1 MGNLRTSGW
10 LTIVAAAVAAMV
22 AIPAV
27 VVSFTAMRNV
37 LVVHAQTA
45 QGVQSGDA
53 QQITPNKVEF
63 ENDQI
68 KVIRGFLAPHQKTAV
83 HSHPYRFG
91 VTLTKNDLVIFSPDG
106 KAAPSKKSA
115 QEIFWSEPV
124 THQVENVSN
133 ERMENIEIEFKK
145 DKGPGAEV
153 KKDWGESS
161 AKGTAED
168 PVPVEQEPH
177 HRVIFENQYV
187 RVLDVVVKPGETTLF
202 HKHSIDNVPIILTD
216 ADNRTQFA
224 GKDWGPTPAKAKSV
238 GFIPGAE
245 RPYVHRINNQGSTVF
260 HVIDVE
266 VLP

>member
-1 MGNLRTSGW
+1 MRIRGKSGW
-10 LTIVAAAVAAMV
+10 VAVVAATVAALV
-22 AIPAV
+22 AIPGV
-27 VVSFTAMRNV
+27 VVSFTTMRNV
-37 LVVHAQTA
+37 FVVHAQGA
-45 QGVQSGDA
+45 QIGDA
-53 QQITPNKVEF
+53 QQITPNKIEF

-68 KVIRGFLAPHQKTAV
+68 KVIRGFLAPHQRTAV

-91 VTLTKNDLVIFSPDG
+91 VTLTKNDLVITSPDG
-106 KAAPSKKSA
+106 KSAPSKKNA

-124 THQVENVSN
+124 THQVENGSN

-153 KKDWGESS
+153 KKDWGASN

-202 HKHSIDNVPIILTD
+202 HKHSIDNIPIILTD
-216 ADNRTQFA
+216 ADNKTQFA
-224 GKDWGPTPAKAKSV
+224 GKDWALTPAKAKSV
-238 GFIPGAE
+238 GFVPGTAK
-245 RPYVHRINNQGSTVF
+245 PYVHRISNEGATVF
-260 HVIDVE
+260 HVVDVE

>member
-1 MGNLRTSGW
+1 MPIVRKSGW
-10 LTIVAAAVAAMV
+10 LVAVAAAVV
-22 AIPAV
+22 TIPALV
-27 VVSFTAMRNV
+27 GSFTAMRNA
-37 LVVHAQTA
+37 LVVHAQSLQNGA
-45 QGVQSGDA
+45 DQPR
-53 QQITPNKVEF
+53 PNKIEF

-68 KVIRGFLAPHQKTAV
+68 KIIRGYLAPHQKTLV

-91 VTLTKNDLVIFSPDG
+91 VTLAKNDLMITSDG
-106 KAAPSKKSA
+106 KTAPSKKNA

-133 ERMENIEIEFKK
+133 DWLENIEIEFKK
-145 DKGPGAEV
+145 DKGPGVEV
-153 KKDWGESS
+153 KKDWGKSS

-202 HKHSIDNVPIILTD
+202 HKHSIDNIPIILTD
-216 ADNRTQFA
+216 ANNRTQFA
-224 GKDWGPTPAKAKSV
+224 GKDWVPTPAKAKSV

-245 RPYVHRINNQGSTVF
+245 KPYVHRINNEGKTEF

>member
-1 MGNLRTSGW
+1 MRKLLKSGW
-10 LTIVAAAVAAMV
+10 LVGVVAAIV
-22 AIPAV
+22 AIPSV
-27 VVSFTAMRNV
+27 VVSFAAMRDA
-37 LVVHAQTA
+37 LVAHAQGA
-45 QGVQSGDA
+45 QSAASGDA

-68 KVIRGFLAPHQKTAV
+68 KVIRGFLAPHQKTPV

-91 VTLTKNDLVIFSPDG
+91 VTLTKNDLMITSDG
-106 KAAPSKKSA
+106 KTAPSQKKA

-124 THQVENVSN
+124 THQVENVSG
-133 ERMENIEIEFKK
+133 EQMQNIEIEFKK

-153 KKDWGESS
+153 KKEWPASS

-168 PVPVEQEPH
+168 PVAVEQEPH
-177 HRVIFENQYV
+177 HRVVFENQYV

-202 HKHSIDNVPIILTD
+202 HRHSIDNVPIILTG

-224 GKDWGPTPAKAKSV
+224 GKDWTPTPAKSGSV
-238 GFIPGAE
+238 GFIPGDAK
-245 RPYVHRINNQGSTVF
+245 PYVHRISNQGSTVY

-266 VLP
+266 ILP

>member
-1 MGNLRTSGW
+1 MATLRKNSW
-10 LTIVAAAVAAMV
+10 VVAVVAAIV
-22 AIPAV
+22 AIPAGV
-27 VVSFTAMRNV
+27 MSFAAMCDTL
-37 LVVHAQTA
+37 LVRA
-45 QGVQSGDA
+45 QGSPSDSS
-53 QQITPNKVEF
+53 QITPNKVEF

-68 KVIRGFLAPHQKTAV
+68 KVIRGFLAPHQKTPV

-91 VTLTKNDLVIFSPDG
+91 VTLTKNDLVITSDG
-106 KAAPSKKSA
+106 KSTPSRKKA

-133 ERMENIEIEFKK
+133 DRMENIEIEFKK
-145 DKGPGAEV
+145 DKGPGVEV
-153 KKDWGESS
+153 KKDWGPST

-187 RVLDVVVKPGETTLF
+187 RVLDVVLKPGQTTLF
-202 HKHSIDNVPIILTD
+202 HKHSIDNVPIILTG

-224 GKDWGPTPAKAKSV
+224 GKDWTATPAKAGSV
-238 GFIPGAE
+238 GFIPGAAK
-245 RPYVHRINNQGSTVF
+245 PYVHRINNQGSTTY

>member
-1 MGNLRTSGW
+1 MATLRKNRW
-10 LTIVAAAVAAMV
+10 VVAVVAAIV

-27 VVSFTAMRNV
+27 VMSFAAMCDTLV
-37 LVVHAQTA
+37 LRA
-45 QGVQSGDA
+45 QGSPSDA
-53 QQITPNKVEF
+53 SQITPNKVEF

-68 KVIRGFLAPHQKTAV
+68 KVIRGFLAPHQKTPV

-91 VTLTKNDLVIFSPDG
+91 VTLTKNDLVITSDG
-106 KAAPSKKSA
+106 KSTPSRKNA

-133 ERMENIEIEFKK
+133 DRMENIEIEFKK
-145 DKGPGAEV
+145 DKGPGVEV
-153 KKDWGESS
+153 KKDWGPST

-187 RVLDVVVKPGETTLF
+187 RVLDVVLKPGQTTLF
-202 HKHSIDNVPIILTD
+202 HRHSIDNVPIILTG

-224 GKDWGPTPAKAKSV
+224 GKDWTATPAKAGSV
-238 GFIPGAE
+238 GFIPGAAK
-245 RPYVHRINNQGSTVF
+245 PYVHRINNQGSTTY

>member
-1 MGNLRTSGW
+1 MAKMRKSGW
-10 LTIVAAAVAAMV
+10 AIVVAALVTGAAG
-22 AIPAV
+22 V
-27 VVSFTAMRNV
+27 VVVR
-37 LVVHAQTA
+37 AQTA
-45 QGVQSGDA
+45 QSGDA
-53 QQITPNKVEF
+53 TPITANKVEF

-68 KVIRGFLAPHQKTAV
+68 KVIRGFLAAHQTTTV

-91 VTLTKNDLVIFSPDG
+91 VTLTKNDLMITSNG
-106 KAAPSKKSA
+106 KTAASKKNA

-124 THQVENVSN
+124 THQVENVSD
-133 ERMENIEIEFKK
+133 ERLENIEIEFKK
-145 DKGPGAEV
+145 DKGAGAEV
-153 KKDWGESS
+153 KKEWGASS

-168 PVPVEQEPH
+168 PVAVEQEPH

-224 GKDWGPTPAKAKSV
+224 GKEWGPTPAKAKSV

-245 RPYVHRINNQGSTVF
+245 KPYVHRINNQGTTVF

-266 VLP
+266 ILQ

>member
-1 MGNLRTSGW
+1 MPRKSGW
-10 LTIVAAAVAAMV
+10 IVIVVGMMVAVPAVATSLATMRDVFV
-22 AIPAV
+22 AQDARV
-27 VVSFTAMRNV
+27 
-37 LVVHAQTA
+37 A
-45 QGVQSGDA
+45 QGGDA
-53 QQITPNKVEF
+53 AQITPNKIEF

-68 KVIRGFLAPHQKTAV
+68 KVIRGFLAPHQTTAV

-91 VTLTKNDLVIFSPDG
+91 VTLTKNDLMITSDG
-106 KAAPSKKSA
+106 KTAPSKKNA

-124 THQVENVSN
+124 THQVENVAG
-133 ERMENIEIEFKK
+133 ERLENIEIEFKN
-145 DKGPGAEV
+145 DKGAGAEV
-153 KKDWGESS
+153 KKDWGASS
-161 AKGTAED
+161 AKGTADE
-168 PVPVEQEPH
+168 PVAVEQEPH

-224 GKDWGPTPAKAKSV
+224 GKDWQPTPAKAKSV

-245 RPYVHRINNQGSTVF
+245 KPYVHRINNQGSTVF

-266 VLP
+266 ILP

>member
-1 MGNLRTSGW
+1 MGTLRKSGW
-10 LTIVAAAVAAMV
+10 IVTVVGAMV

-27 VVSFTAMRNV
+27 VMSLAAVRDAFI
-37 LVVHAQTA
+37 AQA
-45 QGVQSGDA
+45 QSTQTDA
-53 QQITPNKVEF
+53 QQITANKIEF

-68 KVIRGFLAPHQKTAV
+68 KVIRGFLAPHQKTPV

-91 VTLTKNDLVIFSPDG
+91 VTLTKNDLMITSDG
-106 KAAPSKKSA
+106 KSAPSQKKA
-115 QEIFWSEPV
+115 QEIFWSEPL

-133 ERMENIEIEFKK
+133 ERMQNIEIEFKK

-153 KKDWGESS
+153 KKDWGP
-161 AKGTAED
+161 ATARGTAED

-177 HRVIFENQYV
+177 HHIIFENQYV

-202 HKHSIDNVPIILTD
+202 HKHSLDNVPVILTN

-224 GKDWGPTPAKAKSV
+224 GKDWGPTPAKAESG
-238 GFIPGAE
+238 GFIPGAAK
-245 RPYVHRINNQGSTVF
+245 PYVHRINNQGSTVF
-260 HVIDVE
+260 HVIDIE

>member
-1 MGNLRTSGW
+1 MATLRKSTW
-10 LTIVAAAVAAMV
+10 VVAVVAAIV

-27 VVSFTAMRNV
+27 VMSFAAMCDTL
-37 LVVHAQTA
+37 LVRA
-45 QGVQSGDA
+45 QGSPSEA
-53 QQITPNKVEF
+53 AQITPNKVEF

-68 KVIRGFLAPHQKTAV
+68 KVIRGFLAPHQKTPV

-91 VTLTKNDLVIFSPDG
+91 VTLTKNDLVITSDG
-106 KAAPSKKSA
+106 KSMPSRKKA

-133 ERMENIEIEFKK
+133 DRMENIEIEFKK
-145 DKGPGAEV
+145 DKGPGVEV
-153 KKDWGESS
+153 KKDWGPST

-187 RVLDVVVKPGETTLF
+187 RVLDVVLKPGETTLF
-202 HKHSIDNVPIILTD
+202 HKHSIDNVPIILTG

-224 GKDWGPTPAKAKSV
+224 GKDWTATPAKAGSV
-238 GFIPGAE
+238 GFIPGAAK
-245 RPYVHRINNQGSTVF
+245 PYVHRINNQGSTTY

>member
-1 MGNLRTSGW
+1 MRIRWKSGW
-10 LTIVAAAVAAMV
+10 VTVVAAFVAALVAVAA
-22 AIPAV
+22 V
-27 VVSFTAMRNV
+27 VMSFVAMRDV
-37 LVVHAQTA
+37 LVVHAQSA
-45 QGVQSGDA
+45 QSGDA
-53 QQITPNKVEF
+53 AQITPNKVEF

-91 VTLTKNDLVIFSPDG
+91 VTLTKNDLVITSPDG
-106 KAAPSKKSA
+106 KSVPSKKNA

-133 ERMENIEIEFKK
+133 ERMENVEIEFKK
-145 DKGPGAEV
+145 DKGAGAEV
-153 KKDWGESS
+153 KKDWGASS

-168 PVPVEQEPH
+168 PVAVEQEPH

-187 RVLDVVVKPGETTLF
+187 RILDVVVKPGETTLF
-202 HKHSIDNVPIILTD
+202 HKHSIDNIPIILTD

-238 GFIPGAE
+238 GFILGAE
-245 RPYVHRINNQGSTVF
+245 KPYVHRINNQGSTVF

>member
-1 MGNLRTSGW
+1 MATLRKYGW
-10 LTIVAAAVAAMV
+10 IVTVVAAMV

-27 VVSFTAMRNV
+27 VMSLAAVRDA
-37 LVVHAQTA
+37 LVAQA
-45 QGVQSGDA
+45 QGTQTDA
-53 QQITPNKVEF
+53 RQITPNKTEF

-68 KVIRGFLAPHQKTAV
+68 KIIRGFLAPHQKTTV

-91 VTLTKNDLVIFSPDG
+91 VTLTKNDLMISTPDG
-106 KAAPSKKSA
+106 KSAPSKKNA

-133 ERMENIEIEFKK
+133 ERMQNIEIEFKT

-153 KKDWGESS
+153 KKDWGPST

-202 HKHSIDNVPIILTD
+202 HKHSLDNIPVILTD

-224 GKDWGPTPAKAKSV
+224 GKDWAPTPAKAESV
-238 GFIPGAE
+238 GFIPGAAK
-245 RPYVHRINNQGSTVF
+245 PYVHRINNQGSTVF
-260 HVIDVE
+260 HVIDIE

>member
-1 MGNLRTSGW
+1 MGMRMKRKSGW
-10 LTIVAAAVAAMV
+10 AAVAAACV
-22 AIPAV
+22 AVAV
-27 VVSFTAMRNV
+27 GAVSFAAMRV
-37 LVVHAQTA
+37 GSVVHAQTA
-45 QGVQSGDA
+45 QSGDA
-53 QQITPNKVEF
+53 TQVTPNKIEF

-68 KVIRGFLAPHQKTAV
+68 KVIRGFLAPHQKTTV

-91 VTLTKNDLVIFSPDG
+91 VTLTKNDLVITSADG
-106 KAAPSKKSA
+106 KSAPSKKDA

-145 DKGPGAEV
+145 DKGAGAEV
-153 KKDWGESS
+153 KKVWGTSG
-161 AKGTAED
+161 AKGTADD
-168 PVPVEQEPH
+168 PVAVEQEPH

-202 HKHSIDNVPIILTD
+202 HRHSIDNVPIIVTD

-245 RPYVHRINNQGSTVF
+245 KPYVHRINNQGTTVF

>member
-1 MGNLRTSGW
+1 MATLRKNGW
-10 LTIVAAAVAAMV
+10 IVTVVAAMV

-27 VVSFTAMRNV
+27 VMTLAAVRDAFI
-37 LVVHAQTA
+37 AQA
-45 QGVQSGDA
+45 QSAPTDVP
-53 QQITPNKVEF
+53 QITPNKTEF
-63 ENDQI
+63 ENNQI
-68 KVIRGFLAPHQKTAV
+68 KVIRGFLAPHQKTPI

-91 VTLTKNDLVIFSPDG
+91 VTLTKNDLMITSDG
-106 KAAPSKKSA
+106 KTVPSKKNA

-133 ERMENIEIEFKK
+133 ERMQNIEIEFKK

-153 KKDWGESS
+153 KKDWGLSS

-177 HRVIFENQYV
+177 HHVIFENQYV

-202 HKHSIDNVPIILTD
+202 HKHSLDNVPVILTN

-224 GKDWGPTPAKAKSV
+224 GKDWVPTPAKAESV
-238 GFIPGAE
+238 GFIPGAAK
-245 RPYVHRINNQGSTVF
+245 PYVHRINNQGSTVF
-260 HVIDVE
+260 HVIDIE

>member
-1 MGNLRTSGW
+1 MNSLRKTW
-10 LTIVAAAVAAMV
+10 WVVIAVASII

-27 VVSFTAMRNV
+27 VESFAAVRDA
-37 LVVHAQTA
+37 LVVRAQATQNA
-45 QGVQSGDA
+45 DA
-53 QQITPNKVEF
+53 QQITPNKIEF

-91 VTLTKNDLVIFSPDG
+91 VTLTKNDLLITSDG
-106 KAAPSKKSA
+106 KTVPSKKNA

-124 THQVENVSN
+124 THQVENVAN
-133 ERMENIEIEFKK
+133 DRLQNIEIEFKK
-145 DKGPGAEV
+145 DKGPGVEV
-153 KKDWGESS
+153 KKDWSNPA
-161 AKGTAED
+161 AKGTADD

-202 HKHSIDNVPIILTD
+202 HKHSLDNIPVILTG

-224 GKDWGPTPAKAKSV
+224 GKDWSPTPAKSESV
-238 GFIPGAE
+238 GFIPGAAK
-245 RPYVHRINNQGSTVF
+245 PYVHRINNQGTTVF
-260 HVIDVE
+260 HVIDIQI
-266 VLP
+266 LP

>member
-1 MGNLRTSGW
+1 MTSLRKYGW
-10 LTIVAAAVAAMV
+10 IVSVVAAMV
-22 AIPAV
+22 AIPAAV
-27 VVSFTAMRNV
+27 MTLAAVRDAFV
-37 LVVHAQTA
+37 AQA
-45 QGVQSGDA
+45 QSTQIDA
-53 QQITPNKVEF
+53 QQITPNKTEF

-68 KVIRGFLAPHQKTAV
+68 KVIRGFLAPHQKTTV

-91 VTLTKNDLVIFSPDG
+91 VTLTKNDLVISTPDG
-106 KAAPSKKSA
+106 KSAPSKKDA

-133 ERMENIEIEFKK
+133 ERMQNIEIEFKT

-153 KKDWGESS
+153 KKDWGPST

-202 HKHSIDNVPIILTD
+202 HKHSLDNIPVILTN

-224 GKDWGPTPAKAKSV
+224 GKDWGPTPAKAESV
-238 GFIPGAE
+238 GFIPGAAK
-245 RPYVHRINNQGSTVF
+245 PYVHRINNQGSTVF
-260 HVIDVE
+260 HVIDIE

>member
-1 MGNLRTSGW
+1 
-10 LTIVAAAVAAMV
+10 MV

-27 VVSFTAMRNV
+27 VMSLAAVRDAFI
-37 LVVHAQTA
+37 AQA
-45 QGVQSGDA
+45 QSTQTDA
-53 QQITPNKVEF
+53 QQITPNKIEF

-68 KVIRGFLAPHQKTAV
+68 KVIRGFLAPHQKTPV

-91 VTLTKNDLVIFSPDG
+91 VTLTRNDLMITSDG
-106 KAAPSKKSA
+106 RSAPSQKEA

-124 THQVENVSN
+124 THQVENLSN
-133 ERMENIEIEFKK
+133 ERMQNIEIEFKN

-153 KKDWGESS
+153 KKDWGPPT

-177 HRVIFENQYV
+177 HHIIFENQYV

-202 HKHSIDNVPIILTD
+202 HKHSLDNVPVILTN

-224 GKDWGPTPAKAKSV
+224 GKDWAPTPAKAESV
-238 GFIPGAE
+238 GFIPGSTK
-245 RPYVHRINNQGSTVF
+245 PYVHRINNQGSTVF
-260 HVIDVE
+260 HVIDIE